1 MMMMAFH
8 TSRKQLPWLLAGS
21 AAAITIGV
29 AALLS

>member
-8 TSRKQLPWLLAGS
+8 TSRNRLPWLLAVS

-29 AALLS
+29 GAILR